1 MAGWDKHEGGAVY
14 AIPLG
19 GTLIKVPFT
28 IGELL
33 VYTVSKIR
41 HPCYLPES
49 AGLLMGG
56 DSACTPQDTPRSD
69 SRTQGLQPA
78 RNSLICCCHAVM
90 ASVHRTPPSAV
101 QAALVRHTSWGCV
114 TSCGG
119 PT

>member
-1 MAGWDKHEGGAVY
+1 MAGWDKHQGGAVY

-33 VYTVSKIR
+33 VHKESKSR
-41 HPCYLPES
+41 HPCCLSEP
-49 AGLLMGG
+49 AGLLIGVP
-56 DSACTPQDTPRSD
+56 SACAPQGIPVS
-69 SRTQGLQPA
+69 
-78 RNSLICCCHAVM
+78 NSCTKSAACPELLDLLLP
-90 ASVHRTPPSAV
+90 SVHENSPWAV
-101 QAALVRHTSWGCV
+101 QAALGRHTSWVCV

>member
-41 HPCYLPES
+41 HPCYLPE
-49 AGLLMGG
+49 MQ
-56 DSACTPQDTPRSD
+56 AC
-69 SRTQGLQPA
+69 
-78 RNSLICCCHAVM
+78 
-90 ASVHRTPPSAV
+90 
-101 QAALVRHTSWGCV
+101 
-114 TSCGG
+114 
-119 PT
+119 